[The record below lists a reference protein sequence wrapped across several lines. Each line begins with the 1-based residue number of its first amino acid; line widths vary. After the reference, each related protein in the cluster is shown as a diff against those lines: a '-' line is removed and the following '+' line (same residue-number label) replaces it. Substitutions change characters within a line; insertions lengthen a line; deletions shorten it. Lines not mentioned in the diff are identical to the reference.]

1 MFKDFAIPTRIKKV
15 SSDEELL
22 ELINKYNGL
31 LNIYCSLY
39 WYDIESVDEFSNEIR
54 KPYIDKVFFDIDGD
68 LESTKKL
75 VNFLTKEDLQFWIN
89 FSGRGHHIYIK
100 TTGGGNATNLRIAQL
115 SILHDSDATADL
127 HVIGDVARVSR
138 IPNSWNFSAGK
149 YCIPI
154 QIEEL
159 GKEDGSKQRFEKFIY
174 GTKLLDLSNYTE
186 DRYEYLK
193 PEIVLNL
200 NITGEIL
207 LIPCMRNIISR
218 INPRHDERFL
228 LAVYLSFAIRNG
240 RDLWKFDSN
249 SIIEKILSF
258 MKVNCKHWMDFNE
271 GKTRYYLNNII
282 PKFNPTV
289 GCRFI
294 KSKGCCIE
302 CGYND
307 TRRI

>member
-15 SSDEELL
+15 STDEELL

-54 KPYIDKVFFDIDGD
+54 RPYIDKVFFDIDGD

-75 VNFLTKEDLQFWIN
+75 VNFLIKEDLQFWIN

-115 SILHDSDATADL
+115 SILHDSGANADL
-127 HVIGDVARVSR
+127 HIIGDVQRVSR
-138 IPNSWNFSAGK
+138 IPNTWNFSASK

-174 GTKLLDLSNYTE
+174 GTRLLNLSSFIE
-186 DRYEYLK
+186 DKFEYLK
-193 PEIVLNL
+193 PEIVPNL
-200 NITGEIL
+200 EITGNIM
-207 LIPCMRNIISR
+207 LIPCIRNSLSR
-218 INPRHDERFL
+218 INPSHLERFIITC
-228 LAVYLSFAIRNG
+228 YLSYSIRDG
-240 RDLWKFDSN
+240 KPLHFFD
-249 SIIEKILSF
+249 IKILCEKILDF
-258 MKVNCKHWMDFNE
+258 YNTNAHHWLDYNFCTTKYFVFN
-271 GKTRYYLNNII
+271 IV
-282 PKFNPTV
+282 PKFDFPVTCNYLKKN
-289 GCRFI
+289 GM
-294 KSKGCCIE
+294 CIE
-302 CGYND
+302 CVLN
-307 TRRI
+307 